1 MSLPPLPTVWNVYN
15 LRGSPFFQEYL
26 QHRHSDLSLD
36 LFVGRE
42 HELEQCRAHILGRN
56 SSRLAVAGP
65 VGVGKTTLVQRLK
78 ASARDDAYLT
88 TDDLVPFMVGDTTE
102 ALFGRVLAGVYR
114 ILLANRPDC
123 ANSAAMQ
130 AAEQMVRATRLQTG
144 GGTLGA
150 LGLSAG
156 VTRGVT
162 LSTPKDILIDGPRVL
177 ADLMAIVRTSDSR
190 GLLLHMNNL
199 EALGEADLAG
209 AADMLLSLRDPML
222 MMDGL
227 HVIVVG
233 TTDAVARVINTHA
246 QVRNVFRT
254 PLVLEPLALPE
265 VHALL
270 HARYH
275 ARRLDESEPARS
287 PVDTATVD
295 QLFTAFSGD
304 LRGLLKALDDGV
316 EECIG
321 FDGAGSLG
329 TSVGTMSPVAAVGL
343 ANFATILQARY
354 TAAMYADLESAR
366 AEQLTTWI
374 TEAPTANCTQ
384 KDLQRLWSLSQGAV
398 SGAVRDFVGRGYV
411 QTLPRDG
418 AQPIQYRLTGKSRVI
433 AGLV

>member
-1 MSLPPLPTVWNVYN
+1 MSLPPLPTVWNIYN

-26 QHRHSDLSLD
+26 QHGHGEVSLD

-42 HELEQCRAHILGRN
+42 HELEQCRAHIHGRS

-78 ASARDDAYLT
+78 ASARGDAYLT
-88 TDDLVPFMVGDTTE
+88 TDELVPFMVGDTTE

-123 ANSAAMQ
+123 ASSAAMQ
-130 AAEQMVRATRLQTG
+130 AAEQMVRTTRLQTG
-144 GGTLGA
+144 GGSVGA
-150 LGLSAG
+150 LGLNVG

-177 ADLMAIVRTSDSR
+177 ADLMDIVRSSDSR

-199 EALGEADLAG
+199 EALGSADLAR
-209 AADMLLSLRDPML
+209 AADMMLSLRDPML

-233 TTDAVARVINTHA
+233 TTDAVASVVNTHA

-254 PLVLEPLALPE
+254 PLILEALALPD
-265 VHALL
+265 VHVLL
-270 HARYH
+270 DARYQ
-275 ARRLDESEPARS
+275 ARRLDVTKPARS
-287 PVDTATVD
+287 PVDRATVD
-295 QLFTAFSGD
+295 QLFAAFAGD

-316 EECIG
+316 EDCIG
-321 FDGAGSLG
+321 FDGSDTSG
-329 TSVGTMSPVAAVGL
+329 TPVDSTPLVAPVSL

-366 AEQLTTWI
+366 AAQLTTWI
-374 TEAPTANCTQ
+374 TQAPTATHAQ
-384 KDLQRLWSLSQGAV
+384 KDLQQLWGISQGAV
-398 SGAVRDFVGRGYV
+398 SGAVRDLASRGYV
-411 QTLPRDG
+411 EALSRDG

-433 AGLV
+433 AGLP